1 MNKKKDLSRE
11 DIKVWEE
18 YTKNPSDIYDKERN
32 FKGINRNKRFK
43 FDLHGFTLEEA
54 NLKVKELIFFCSM
67 KSYREILFI
76 TGKGIHSTNDND
88 VYVSKNLGKLKY
100 SVPEFIKSDEE
111 LRKYILSIKEADLK
125 DGGEG
130 AILIKLRNLQNEF

>member
-1 MNKKKDLSRE
+1 VNKKKDLSRE

-76 TGKGIHSTNDND
+76 TGKGLHSTNDQNI
-88 VYVSKNLGKLKY
+88 YSSKDLGKLKF
-100 SVPEFIKSDEE
+100 SVPEFIKSDQE
-111 LRKYILSIKEADLK
+111 LTKLIISIEEADVK

-130 AILIKLRNLQNEF
+130 AILIKLKNL

>member
-76 TGKGIHSTNDND
+76 TGKGIHSTNDQNIYSSRD
-88 VYVSKNLGKLKY
+88 LGKLKF
-100 SVPEFIKSDEE
+100 SVPEFIKSDQE
-111 LRKYILSIKEADLK
+111 LTKLIISIEEADVK

-130 AILIKLRNLQNEF
+130 AILIKLKNL

>member
-11 DIKVWEE
+11 DVKVWEE
-18 YTKNPSDIYDKERN
+18 YTKNPTDIYDKERN
-32 FKGINRNKRFK
+32 LKVSNRNKRFK

-67 KSYREILFI
+67 KSYKEILFI
-76 TGKGIHSTNDND
+76 TGKGIHSTNDQNI
-88 VYVSKNLGKLKY
+88 YSSKDLGKLKF
-100 SVPEFIKSDEE
+100 SVPEFIKSDQE
-111 LRKYILSIKEADLK
+111 LTKLIISIEEADVK

-130 AILIKLRNLQNEF
+130 AILIKLKNL

>member
-18 YTKNPSDIYDKERN
+18 YTKNPTDIYDKERN
-32 FKGINRNKRFK
+32 FKGSKKNKRFK

-76 TGKGIHSTNDND
+76 TGKGIHSTNDQNI
-88 VYVSKNLGKLKY
+88 YSSKNLGKLKF
-100 SVPEFIKSDEE
+100 SVPEFIKSDQE
-111 LRKYILSIKEADLK
+111 LAKLIISIEEADIK

-130 AILIKLRNLQNEF
+130 AILIKLKNL

>member
-11 DIKVWEE
+11 DVKVWEE
-18 YTKNPSDIYDKERN
+18 YTKNPTDIYDKERN
-32 FKGINRNKRFK
+32 LKVSNRNKRFK

-67 KSYREILFI
+67 KSYKEILFI
-76 TGKGIHSTNDND
+76 TGKGIHSTNDQNI
-88 VYVSKNLGKLKY
+88 YSSKDLGKLKF
-100 SVPEFIKSDEE
+100 SVPEFINSDQE
-111 LRKYILSIKEADLK
+111 LTKLIISIEEADVK

-130 AILIKLRNLQNEF
+130 DILIKLKNL

>member
-11 DIKVWEE
+11 DVKVWEE
-18 YTKNPSDIYDKERN
+18 YTKNPTDIYDKERN
-32 FKGINRNKRFK
+32 LKVSNRNKRFK

-67 KSYREILFI
+67 KSYKEILFI
-76 TGKGIHSTNDND
+76 TGKGIHSTNDQNI
-88 VYVSKNLGKLKY
+88 YSSKDLGKLKF
-100 SVPEFIKSDEE
+100 SVPEFINSDQE
-111 LRKYILSIKEADLK
+111 LTKLIISIEEADVK

-130 AILIKLRNLQNEF
+130 AILIKLKNL

>member
-11 DIKVWEE
+11 AIKVWEE
-18 YTKNPSDIYDKERN
+18 YKKNPSDIYDKERN

-76 TGKGIHSTNDND
+76 TGKGIHSTNDQNI
-88 VYVSKNLGKLKY
+88 YSSKDLGKLKF
-100 SVPEFIKSDEE
+100 SVPEFIKSDQE
-111 LRKYILSIKEADLK
+111 LTKLIISIEEADVK

-130 AILIKLRNLQNEF
+130 AILIKLKNL

>member
-1 MNKKKDLSRE
+1 VNKKKDLSRE

-76 TGKGIHSTNDND
+76 TGKGIHSTNDQNIYSSRD
-88 VYVSKNLGKLKY
+88 LGKLKF
-100 SVPEFIKSDEE
+100 SVPEFIKSDQE
-111 LRKYILSIKEADLK
+111 LTKLIISIEEADVK

-130 AILIKLRNLQNEF
+130 AILIKLKNL

>member
-11 DIKVWEE
+11 DVKVWEE
-18 YTKNPSDIYDKERN
+18 YTKNPTDIYDKERDL
-32 FKGINRNKRFK
+32 KVSNRNKRFK

-76 TGKGIHSTNDND
+76 TGKGIHSTNDQNI
-88 VYVSKNLGKLKY
+88 YSSKDLGKLKF
-100 SVPEFIKSDEE
+100 SVPEFIKSDQE
-111 LRKYILSIKEADLK
+111 LTKLIISIEEADVK

-130 AILIKLRNLQNEF
+130 AILIKLKNL

>member
-76 TGKGIHSTNDND
+76 TGKGLH
-88 VYVSKNLGKLKY
+88 SKNDQNIYSSKDLGKLKF
-100 SVPEFIKSDEE
+100 SVPEFIKSDQE
-111 LRKYILSIKEADLK
+111 LTKLIISIEEADVK

-130 AILIKLRNLQNEF
+130 AILIKLKNL

>member
-1 MNKKKDLSRE
+1 MTKKKDLSRE
-11 DIKVWEE
+11 DVKVWEE
-18 YTKNPSDIYDKERN
+18 YTKNPTDIYDKERN
-32 FKGINRNKRFK
+32 LKVSKRNKRFK

-76 TGKGIHSTNDND
+76 TGKGIHSTNDQNI
-88 VYVSKNLGKLKY
+88 YSSKDLGKLKF
-100 SVPEFIKSDEE
+100 SVPEFIKSDQE
-111 LRKYILSIKEADLK
+111 LTKLIISIEEADVK

-130 AILIKLRNLQNEF
+130 AILIKLKNL

>member
-11 DIKVWEE
+11 DVKVWEE

-76 TGKGIHSTNDND
+76 TGKGIHSTNDQNIYSSRD
-88 VYVSKNLGKLKY
+88 FGKLKF
-100 SVPEFIKSDEE
+100 SVPEFIKSDQE
-111 LRKYILSIKEADLK
+111 LTKLIISIEEADVK

-130 AILIKLRNLQNEF
+130 AILIKLKNL